1 MEKQSELLQEGA
13 FCPFFDVGGNKKQN
27 ETGYGRDSSF
37 SAGDLA
43 KINLHERT
51 LITQKEWLISQP
63 LRCIIYSKV
72 IGCDS
77 KLDEIRFAL
86 SDDQK
91 SSTST
96 WVVGCYFFLL
106 F

>member
-1 MEKQSELLQEGA
+1 MEKQSELLQGA

-51 LITQKEWLISQP
+51 LNYTTYHLTSSSN
-63 LRCIIYSKV
+63 CGIIYSV
-72 IGCDS
+72 
-77 KLDEIRFAL
+77 E
-86 SDDQK
+86 
-91 SSTST
+91 
-96 WVVGCYFFLL
+96 
-106 F
+106 

>member
-51 LITQKEWLISQP
+51 LGRNRTLVKEELIYVMIQLTLTAS
-63 LRCIIYSKV
+63 LMV
-72 IGCDS
+72 
-77 KLDEIRFAL
+77 
-86 SDDQK
+86 
-91 SSTST
+91 
-96 WVVGCYFFLL
+96 
-106 F
+106 

>member
-1 MEKQSELLQEGA
+1 MEKQSELLQGA

-51 LITQKEWLISQP
+51 LSVT
-63 LRCIIYSKV
+63 
-72 IGCDS
+72 
-77 KLDEIRFAL
+77 F
-86 SDDQK
+86 
-91 SSTST
+91 
-96 WVVGCYFFLL
+96 
-106 F
+106 

>member
-1 MEKQSELLQEGA
+1 MEKQSELLQGA

-51 LITQKEWLISQP
+51 LLIFP
-63 LRCIIYSKV
+63 CGLT
-72 IGCDS
+72 
-77 KLDEIRFAL
+77 EI
-86 SDDQK
+86 
-91 SSTST
+91 
-96 WVVGCYFFLL
+96 VV
-106 F
+106 